1 MTGTSLPRHTLELDD
16 AADSFVL
23 LPSGI
28 QLCYRESGVPDGPPI
43 VLLTGL
49 MEDLT
54 GWSVTFLDTLADRG
68 FRIIRM
74 DNRDAGRSS
83 RIDATPP
90 SNLQQFLSKVR
101 PDAYRLEDMA
111 QDVVGLLDHLTLA
124 RVHVVGRSMGGM
136 IAQALTAE
144 HPERVITLTSLYS
157 TSGDPTVGKV
167 AFSTKRKLLA
177 KPPTTVKQYID
188 ASLDMLDH
196 LGGRGYPY
204 DREIEIAHARVAWER
219 AQASGSDARDAGAR
233 QIQAISASGD
243 RTARLRT
250 IRVPT
255 LVINGDRDLIV
266 HPSGGEATARAIPG
280 ATHIVIPGMG
290 HHIAPDLVTWIAD
303 EITTHIEQ
311 GESS

>member
-1 MTGTSLPRHTLELDD
+1 MTGTGLPTHVLDVGE
-16 AADSFVL
+16 AADHFVS
-23 LPSGI
+23 LPSGVT
-28 QLCYRESGVPDGPPI
+28 LCYRESGHPGGPPI

-54 GWSVTFLDTLADRG
+54 GWPVAFLDALADRG
-68 FRIIRM
+68 FHIIRL

-83 RIDATPP
+83 RIDTPPP
-90 SNLQQFLSKVR
+90 SNLQQFLSKAR
-101 PDAYRLEDMA
+101 PDAYTLEDMA
-111 QDVVGLLDHLTLA
+111 QDVVGLLDHLGMD

-144 HPERVITLTSLYS
+144 HPDRVLTLTTLYS
-157 TSGDPTVGKV
+157 TTGDPKVGKV
-167 AFSTKRKLLA
+167 ALSTKRKLLA
-177 KPPTTVKQYID
+177 KPPTTVEQYTE

-204 DREIEIAHARVAWER
+204 DRTAEIAHARVAWER
-219 AQASGSDARDAGAR
+219 AQASGPGARAAGAR
-233 QIQAISASGD
+233 QIQAIAASGD

-250 IRVPT
+250 IRVST

-280 ATHIVIPGMG
+280 AAHLVIPGMG
-290 HHIAPDLVTWIAD
+290 HHIAPDLVTRIAD
-303 EITTHIEQ
+303 EITTQ
-311 GESS
+311 TKQRESS